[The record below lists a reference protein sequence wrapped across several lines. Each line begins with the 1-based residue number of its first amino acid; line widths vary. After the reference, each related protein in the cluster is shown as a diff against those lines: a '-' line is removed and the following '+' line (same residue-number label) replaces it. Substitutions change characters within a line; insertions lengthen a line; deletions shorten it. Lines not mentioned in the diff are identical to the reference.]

1 MTTLH
6 QLTDNCLAVAG
17 LPSDA
22 YEIRYVKTR
31 AGKLDQLHYRIVPKE
46 LMYVTDQRA
55 ELIPEGNWRILGKAN
70 ELTEEQWKEVLSDHR
85 IGSGIYFLGYDNF
98 QDIVYTD
105 TATESGASLLKLHQ
119 LENPLILIKE

>member
-22 YEIRYVKTR
+22 DNFVVLDLWFFGFGDALNFRLKND
-31 AGKLDQLHYRIVPKE
+31 KLRTIQLP
-46 LMYVTDQRA
+46 T
-55 ELIPEGNWRILGKAN
+55 GNWRILGKSN
-70 ELTEEQWKEVLSDHR
+70 ELTEEQWKEVGPTPAIRPKYGYLYDHV
-85 IGSGIYFLGYDNF
+85 S
-98 QDIVYTD
+98 
-105 TATESGASLLKLHQ
+105 ATESGASLLKLHK